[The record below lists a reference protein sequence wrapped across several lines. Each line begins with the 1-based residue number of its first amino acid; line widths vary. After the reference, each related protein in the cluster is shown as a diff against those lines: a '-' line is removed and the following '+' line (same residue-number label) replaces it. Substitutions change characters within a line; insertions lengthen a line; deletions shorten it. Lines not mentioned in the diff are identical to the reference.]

1 LVTVN
6 RFYLIIITITLLT
19 SMCGKEIIKEEQI
32 LEKSEREK
40 VYSLLKR
47 LKEINEHSP
56 NSFKAHFIIEGILN
70 NKKRFKSIGNAVYNK
85 TPTKMKI
92 TFIDFVFKSPI
103 TIIVQ
108 DGPTLKFY
116 FPTEKKLLIDNINT
130 INLKNYLDLDLE
142 FTLLYRF
149 ITGAI
154 PVIENYQIREGLIA
168 KAKEKKDDEVYIIL
182 ENDRYFETISFKKD
196 LPNKI
201 LLKTSKEK
209 AEFYL
214 EKPCCKDNRL
224 SYKSIKF
231 VSTTSGHRIIIRMN
245 SWKDNVKVSPRS
257 ISQLRLPRGTKVIR
271 VH

>member
-1 LVTVN
+1 
-6 RFYLIIITITLLT
+6 
-19 SMCGKEIIKEEQI
+19 MCGKEIIKEEQT

-40 VYSLLKR
+40 VYTLLKR
-47 LKEINEHSP
+47 LQEINEHSP
-56 NSFKAHFIIEGILN
+56 NSFKAHFIIEGMLN

-103 TIIVQ
+103 AIIVQ
-108 DGPTLKFY
+108 DGTTLKFY
-116 FPTEKKLLIDNINT
+116 FPAEKKLLIDNINT

-168 KAKEKKDDEVYIIL
+168 RAKEKKDDEVYIIL

-196 LPNKI
+196 IPNKV
-201 LLKTSKEK
+201 LLINKTSKEK
-209 AEFYL
+209 SEFYL

-224 SYKSIKF
+224 LYKSIKF

-245 SWKDNVKVSPRS
+245 SWKDNVKVSPQS
-257 ISQLRLPRGTKVIR
+257 IFRLRVPRGTKVIQA
-271 VH
+271 H